1 MTKLLATLAATLL
14 VLPMLGAP
22 AFAAKNIGGF
32 GASGTRVNAAQTCT
46 VISAPV
52 WQCPPGDSPSNWP
65 NTKCKLVMVD
75 TTVCHIA

>member
-52 WQCPPGDSPSNWP
+52 WQCPPGDSPSNCP
-65 NTKCKLVMVD
+65 ITKCKLVMVE
-75 TTVCHIA
+75 TTGCHIA

>member
-1 MTKLLATLAATLL
+1 MSKILATLATTLL
-14 VLPMLGAP
+14 VLPLLGHP

-32 GASGTRVNAAQTCT
+32 GASGGRLNAASTCT
-46 VISAPV
+46 VISVPV

-75 TTVCHIA
+75 QTVCHAA